1 MSATLK
7 HIADFSEAQKRWLFI
22 GCFIALAATSFGFV
36 VRTVL
41 MVEWGL
47 EFNLTEVQKGEIFG
61 VGLWPFAISIIL
73 FSLVIDKI
81 GYGKAMAFAFA
92 CHASSVVLTIFA
104 TGYWSLYIATF
115 IAALGAGTVEAAI
128 NPAVATMYPKDK
140 TKWFIM
146 LHGGWPAGLVLGGML
161 AIGMGALAWEWKVAL
176 ILIPTL
182 TYGAMLFKHPFP
194 VNERVASGVSYN
206 AMLKQAGGLGALIV
220 LYLIFSEIGR
230 VFDVE
235 PLITTGL
242 AVAVAAAFGLY
253 VKSLG
258 RPIFVILLLIMIPL
272 ATTELGTDAWITPLM
287 ETEMAAL
294 NMHPGWVLIYT
305 SAIMLVLRLFAAPI
319 VHKLSPLGLLM
330 ASSAVAAVGLVAL
343 SSTTGMMIFVAAT
356 LYALGKT
363 FLWPTM
369 LGVVA
374 EQYPEGGALTLN
386 ATGGV
391 GMLAVG
397 VVGAVFLGLIQDQSI
412 ETQLADENP
421 AIHAQVVST
430 KNSVFGEYDAVDPA
444 LRANVSDEE
453 NVIIDQT
460 VEKATQGALTTVA
473 IFPVLMFFSYL
484 GLMLFYRSKGGYKP
498 KELAGEGG
506 GQQAEPET
514 FIR

>member
-140 TKWFIM
+140 TKWLIM